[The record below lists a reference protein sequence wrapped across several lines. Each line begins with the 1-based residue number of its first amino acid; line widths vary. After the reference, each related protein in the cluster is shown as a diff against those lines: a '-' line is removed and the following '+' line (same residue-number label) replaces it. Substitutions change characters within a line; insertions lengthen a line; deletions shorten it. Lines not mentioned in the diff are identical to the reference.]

1 MIFLDELYQFL
12 FWGMIFSAP
21 VVFVVLLYVPAPYG
35 RYARPGW
42 GPLMDNRLGWLVME
56 SPACLLMLV
65 PFLFIEES
73 SLVLFF
79 LFLWQFHYVHRSFV
93 YPFGLKKEPK
103 IPIIVVVMA
112 FTFNIFNAFINGF
125 YLSQYSAYYDYSWI
139 YSSNFIVGLAF
150 FLWGFWANKRS
161 DQILYHLKKG
171 KGHENYGVPDQFL
184 YRYIS
189 CPNYFSE
196 SIQWLGWAIMTMA
209 PPAWVFFLWTVA
221 NLFPRAVSHHAWYR
235 KKFGAYPKNRKAF
248 IPFFL

>member
-1 MIFLDELYQFL
+1 MFDK
-12 FWGMIFSAP
+12 A
-21 VVFVVLLYVPAPYG
+21 
-35 RYARPGW
+35 
-42 GPLMDNRLGWLVME
+42 
-56 SPACLLMLV
+56 
-65 PFLFIEES
+65 
-73 SLVLFF
+73 
-79 LFLWQFHYVHRSFV
+79 
-93 YPFGLKKEPK
+93 
-103 IPIIVVVMA
+103 
-112 FTFNIFNAFINGF
+112 
-125 YLSQYSAYYDYSWI
+125 
-139 YSSNFIVGLAF
+139 
-150 FLWGFWANKRS
+150 
-161 DQILYHLKKG
+161 YHLKKG